1 MLEQLPWEGWS
12 LLLWII
18 LKVFFLLSL
27 AYNVYGYT
35 SGLQNKILFSNI
47 TTVVKS
53 KLHTK
58 FVLTE

>member
-18 LKVFFLLSL
+18 LKVFFFLSL

-53 KLHTK
+53 KLHMK